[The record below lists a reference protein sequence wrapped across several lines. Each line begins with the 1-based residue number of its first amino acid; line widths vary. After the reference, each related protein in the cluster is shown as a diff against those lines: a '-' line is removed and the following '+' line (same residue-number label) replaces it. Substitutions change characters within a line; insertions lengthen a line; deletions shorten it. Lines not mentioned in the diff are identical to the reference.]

1 MIVDDPLLVLELK
14 KVQKSEEGKVHVY
27 EDMPHPPARRHIMI
41 NNARSHPN
49 IFHRQSSMHS
59 NSTITSIDF

>member
-27 EDMPHPPARRHIMI
+27 EDM
-41 NNARSHPN
+41 
-49 IFHRQSSMHS
+49 
-59 NSTITSIDF
+59 